1 MTPTPRKYS
10 PKLGSVIRAIFAM
23 VWIMPLALII
33 GICNI
38 RQAEKIG
45 FVYRDAIKGFAE
57 L

>member
-1 MTPTPRKYS
+1 
-10 PKLGSVIRAIFAM
+10 M